1 TAVLD
6 GARFRL
12 THLVRAV
19 AERLTSRPSQVS
31 LASVEL
37 EVRDAVLALG
47 RDLLTDLVRL
57 RGTGYRGHSYVCPC
71 GVRLEYKEVAPLQQ
85 RTCFGTITLERAVY
99 AGAGCAERAHH
110 VPLDAEWGLLGIDP
124 LPATLPDPD
133 GGTLPAVAPGSGPA
147 RLSPAFAALVVE
159 FGARLPFAEAAR
171 LLEIALGA
179 AAHLAP

>member
-19 AERLTSRPSQVS
+19 AERLTTRPSQVS

-110 VPLDAEWGLLGIDP
+110 VPLDAEWALLGAEVP
-124 LPATLPDPD
+124 TAGTAPPGAGTEPPRSPPPPALP
-133 GGTLPAVAPGSGPA
+133 
-147 RLSPAFAALVVE
+147 
-159 FGARLPFAEAAR
+159 
-171 LLEIALGA
+171 
-179 AAHLAP
+179 